1 EALQLSNQFKK
12 YLEEEKPQI
21 VIFEDYN
28 KGVLT
33 ENIIRDFIQLCKQHN
48 VLTTVDPKKKNFFA
62 YKGVDIFKPNLKEV
76 KEGLNIFLDN

>member
-1 EALQLSNQFKK
+1 
-12 YLEEEKPQI
+12 
-21 VIFEDYN
+21 

-76 KEGLNIFLDN
+76 KEGLNIFLDNINIDALSDVHTVLNRKIEH